1 MTLRLYAARKNW
13 PLDAVDVKLTHNK
26 QHAKDA
32 EMTGDTR
39 LDHMRRT
46 ITITGDLTQE
56 QRARLLEIAD
66 KCPVHKTLEQGT
78 AITTDSA

>member
-13 PLDAVDVKLTHNK
+13 PLSAVDVKLTHDK